1 MDKYVKV
8 RKIGEGAFGKADLV
22 KLKKDGSQCVIK
34 EISIMRMNSK
44 ERSEARK
51 EVSVLA
57 QLKHPNIVAYRE
69 SFEEHGCLYIV
80 MDFCSGGDLYAKI
93 NNQRGILFG
102 EEQILDWFV
111 QMCLAI
117 KHIHD
122 RKILHRDI
130 KSQNIFLT
138 SKGMVQLGDFG
149 IAKVLNSTV
158 ELARTC
164 IGTPYYLSPEI
175 CENKPYNNKSDV
187 WSLGCVVYELAT
199 LKHAFEAGNM
209 KNLVLKIIRGSYPPL
224 SPKYSYELRNLI
236 AQLFKRAPRDR
247 PSINSILKKPIIS
260 QRIPKFLTSD
270 QLESEFSHTIMHGH
284 KLGRALPPPPNPAS
298 RPPSAARNRGDV
310 GGPAVAAAAKKY
322 DPSRIYGQPVV
333 RKSKENRAPADV
345 RKRPGSAGS
354 RPGSASGSRPGSAAG
369 SRPGSAA
376 GSRPSSS
383 QDLQKR
389 KQELMEKERKRRE
402 ELRKR
407 DDDQKRRE
415 YEKRHKDLVEK
426 QKMARINRAREDGWN
441 NLLGSLDSDR
451 SSKDEKD
458 NVKPV
463 PAPAPAPRPV
473 VGQGG
478 DYNGNAAG
486 QQRGKYD
493 HYNEYL
499 DKLQQNRDIRQRQEG
514 VPAKAPA
521 ASYMAAP
528 RPLPGAPKPAPV
540 WRRAPEPSPVYAAH
554 NQRAQNQAEERAR
567 LVDDFINRKKE
578 AANNKYRGQAQMF
591 GPSPSP
597 VQGRPPSGN
606 RGVVNDQQQQ
616 QQQQRPSSAASAR
629 NREEQEYLE
638 KLKQIRQQNYNER
651 RNIQAKIS
659 SDKNPDAAAERKK
672 KADDLKK
679 QAEDWAKQRASV
691 LEKKK
696 QELFEQQRQM
706 REMRQRPG
714 VPVKPSPAVPMT
726 GAMNAIGA
734 TPRVVPAA
742 SPSPPAPA
750 MTNVLGAIGVTPKV
764 VLEEEERPRTP
775 MQKQKDEILRKLNQ
789 KGPPGDKEAK
799 ESARSKWGAGGDIK
813 LAEAQEPESSRPQW
827 GAAPSLDLGQ
837 LTLEQTASQM
847 EVTSARDKV
856 IVNPESARRQ
866 WGRPGETVIN
876 ALQGVPLAEQTMAS
890 DKSEGGASSASSTGE
905 HPATP
910 AVGATITIS
919 KSPVRKGTITIRTAD
934 QNKAVAESKNQ
945 NTPPLSP
952 TEAAPSDPSTIPES
966 KRSESSSPVKGKSS
980 PRASPV
986 KQIESPAK
994 EVINDSL
1001 SNKQS
1006 ESEPSD
1012 TKNALE
1018 DQVETPQEEISKSV
1032 NAVQQKPPLPER
1044 KPPIAEKPLVFP
1056 KPVLLQKPD
1065 KPMQFG
1071 QGVPV
1076 SVKSE
1081 GAGSLFE
1088 KVELEDD
1095 NEESKQK
1102 TTNKEKG
1109 EDNVVITEYPEN
1121 EKRKTGLAL
1130 GITMGSFDIGHREL
1144 LRTCSEPDLASLF
1157 RTMNAETPQVRVKSL
1172 DDMSTVNEEDD
1183 YDMEDVCSSMEKAV
1197 EKADGDD
1204 DDTEDKEDD
1213 GEAQEGE
1220 KDDDKPKDEDEEE
1233 NFDEEEDED
1242 LADLMSVRETMQS
1255 LLIEDS
1261 EEEVKKS
1268 PVKFSL
1274 SSDRESRGDTNDGD
1288 VDDTE
1293 DDVMDGK
1300 SGDDDEEGDDGEH
1313 GSGDE
1318 DDEDESNKEEDD
1330 VDGDNQ
1336 EDEDSDVRRSHS
1348 VDNENPQTPD
1358 ESADDIMSEILGED
1372 DEDSDS
1378 EFNDG
1383 EDVGDFDLF
1392 GRLEES
1398 RAQLEEALGAD
1409 KLIQVY
1415 KTVQALQED
1424 EDENMEEGAR
1434 IAQDLLGEEK
1444 VHLYPKI
1451 FQLVMADA
1459 AFTDDNLS

>member
-934 QNKAVAESKNQ
+934 QNKA
-945 NTPPLSP
+945 
-952 TEAAPSDPSTIPES
+952 
-966 KRSESSSPVKGKSS
+966 
-980 PRASPV
+980 
-986 KQIESPAK
+986 
-994 EVINDSL
+994 
-1001 SNKQS
+1001 
-1006 ESEPSD
+1006 
-1012 TKNALE
+1012 
-1018 DQVETPQEEISKSV
+1018 
-1032 NAVQQKPPLPER
+1032 
-1044 KPPIAEKPLVFP
+1044 
-1056 KPVLLQKPD
+1056 
-1065 KPMQFG
+1065 G

-1459 AFTDDNLS
+1459 AFTDDSAFDFDELDELDSPFTNNLS

>member
-333 RKSKENRAPADV
+333 RKSKEN
-345 RKRPGSAGS
+345 
-354 RPGSASGSRPGSAAG
+354 
-369 SRPGSAA
+369 
-376 GSRPSSS
+376 
-383 QDLQKR
+383 
-389 KQELMEKERKRRE
+389 
-402 ELRKR
+402 
-407 DDDQKRRE
+407 
-415 YEKRHKDLVEK
+415 
-426 QKMARINRAREDGWN
+426 
-441 NLLGSLDSDR
+441 
-451 SSKDEKD
+451 
-458 NVKPV
+458 
-463 PAPAPAPRPV
+463 
-473 VGQGG
+473 
-478 DYNGNAAG
+478 
-486 QQRGKYD
+486 
-493 HYNEYL
+493 
-499 DKLQQNRDIRQRQEG
+499 
-514 VPAKAPA
+514 
-521 ASYMAAP
+521 
-528 RPLPGAPKPAPV
+528 
-540 WRRAPEPSPVYAAH
+540 
-554 NQRAQNQAEERAR
+554 RAQNQAEERAR

-1459 AFTDDNLS
+1459 AFTDDSAFDFDELDELDSPFTNNLS